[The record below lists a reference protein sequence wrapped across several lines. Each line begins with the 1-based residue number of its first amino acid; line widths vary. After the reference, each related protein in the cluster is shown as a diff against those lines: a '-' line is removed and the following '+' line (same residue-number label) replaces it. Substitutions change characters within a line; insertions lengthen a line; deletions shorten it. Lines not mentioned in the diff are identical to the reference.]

1 MIWDKLT
8 SEETSKINKNLPVI
22 ILLCATEQHGPHLP
36 LSTDRLIGE
45 HFTHELDRLAKDKF
59 ILLPT
64 IPIGCSDHHMDFEG
78 TLTFRHSTLKKIIEE
93 MVKSM
98 ISHGF
103 KNFLFLNSHGGNQGI
118 GQVILETLGNKFQ
131 HCHFNLITW
140 WKLANNELKK
150 INDSG
155 PGGTGHAG
163 EFETS
168 LMLYIAPELVHKD
181 KIKSL
186 SDQKFD
192 PLIGDMINPPSISY
206 FQTIKMMSENGVVGN
221 PSFSSIE
228 KGKKISNVITSK
240 LLDLLKN
247 SKSIDKL

>member
-1 MIWDKLT
+1 MIWDNLT
-8 SEETSKINKNLPVI
+8 TEQTCKINKNLPII

-45 HFTHELDRLAKDKF
+45 HFTHELNRLVEDKF

-64 IPIGCSDHHMDFEG
+64 VPIGCSDHHMDFGG
-78 TLTFRHSTLKKIIEE
+78 TLSFKHSTFKKIIQEIVE
-93 MVKSM
+93 CM

-118 GQVILETLGNKFQ
+118 GQVILEILGYKFQ

-140 WKLANNELKK
+140 WKLANQELKK
-150 INDSG
+150 MNDSG

-168 LMLYIAPELVHKD
+168 LMLFIAPELIHKD
-181 KIKSL
+181 KIVPPL
-186 SDQKFD
+186 DQKLD

-206 FQTIKMMSENGVVGN
+206 FQTIKKMSANGVVGN
-221 PSFSSIE
+221 PDVSSIE
-228 KGKKISNVITSK
+228 KGEKISHVIISK
-240 LLDLLKN
+240 LVDLVKN
-247 SKSIDKL
+247 LNSIDKL

>member
-1 MIWDKLT
+1 MIWDNLT
-8 SEETSKINKNLPVI
+8 TEQIEKINKNLPVL

-45 HFTHELDRLAKDKF
+45 HFTHELNRLIEDKF

-64 IPIGCSDHHMDFEG
+64 VPIGCSDHHLDFVG
-78 TLTFRHSTLKKIIEE
+78 TLTFKHSTFKKIIREIVE
-93 MVKSM
+93 CM

-118 GQVILETLGNKFQ
+118 GQVILEILGNKFQ
-131 HCHFNLITW
+131 NCHFNLITW
-140 WKLANNELKK
+140 WKLANEELKNL
-150 INDSG
+150 NDSG

-168 LMLYIAPELVHKD
+168 LMLFIAPKLVHKD
-181 KIKSL
+181 KIIPS

-206 FQTIKMMSENGVVGN
+206 FQTIKKMSANGVVGN
-221 PSFSSIE
+221 PNVSSIE
-228 KGKKISNVITSK
+228 KGEKISHIITSK
-240 LLDLLKN
+240 LVDLVKN
-247 SKSIDKL
+247 LNSIDKF

>member
-1 MIWDKLT
+1 MIWDNLT
-8 SEETSKINKNLPVI
+8 TEQTDKINKNLPVL
-22 ILLCATEQHGPHLP
+22 ILFCATEQHGPHLP

-45 HFTHELDRLAKDKF
+45 HFTHELNRLIKDKF

-64 IPIGCSDHHMDFEG
+64 VPIGCSDHHMDFGG
-78 TLTFRHSTLKKIIEE
+78 TLTFKHSTFKKIIHE
-93 MVKSM
+93 MVECM
-98 ISHGF
+98 IFHGF

-118 GQVILETLGNKFQ
+118 GQVILEALGNEFR

-140 WKLANNELKK
+140 WKLANQELKK
-150 INDSG
+150 LNDSG

-168 LMLYIAPELVHKD
+168 LMLFIAPELVHKD
-181 KIKSL
+181 KITPL

-206 FQTIKMMSENGVVGN
+206 FQTIKKISTNGVVGN
-221 PSFSSIE
+221 PNVSSIE
-228 KGKKISNVITSK
+228 KGEKISHIITSK
-240 LLDLLKN
+240 LEDLVKKLN
-247 SKSIDKL
+247 SIDKL